1 MQAPAGAYSSCI
13 CLARCSIAV
22 TCVMCSLLSCG
33 LDGLI
38 GVPPLTLPRQPA
50 GVLQSDSCRLQQLRC
65 HTSRQGHLFN
75 RFTWGNRSSLLD
87 EPRKCGIDVRK
98 DLVDYYRWAPP

>member
-1 MQAPAGAYSSCI
+1 MLDA
-13 CLARCSIAV
+13 
-22 TCVMCSLLSCG
+22 LLSRG

-38 GVPPLTLPRQPA
+38 SVPLLTLLRQPA